1 MLNLNNTSILKTQKA
16 KEQKRVV
23 SNILNLIVRWFI
35 LLSIGYIV
43 LYPLFYMM
51 TASFSSRESFLDPTV
66 VWIPKSLTFS
76 NFEFMIDVMDYG
88 NAFWSTMRV
97 HMVSALI
104 EVFTCAIVA
113 YGFSRF
119 NFPFKRIL
127 TMLLFVTILIPST
140 MLIIPLM
147 VNFSHLDVFGILGL
161 FNKLT
166 GIDLRPDLL
175 GTAWTFY
182 LPSLFASGLKS
193 GILIYI
199 YMQFFKGLPKELEEA
214 AWIDGAT
221 PLRTFISIAIPSSSV
236 VILTVTVF
244 SIVWHWNDYFLAEMY
259 MDADY
264 PLAVTM
270 SKLKDLINYHNIYL
284 TPDKP
289 EGMAYLMAGCLMFI
303 VPPLIFYLI
312 VQRWFVE
319 SIDRVG
325 ITG

>member
-66 VWIPKSLTFS
+66 VWIPKSLTLA

-175 GTAWTFY
+175 GTAWTFAFCKR
-182 LPSLFASGLKS
+182 S
-193 GILIYI
+193 
-199 YMQFFKGLPKELEEA
+199 
-214 AWIDGAT
+214 
-221 PLRTFISIAIPSSSV
+221 
-236 VILTVTVF
+236 
-244 SIVWHWNDYFLAEMY
+244 
-259 MDADY
+259 
-264 PLAVTM
+264 
-270 SKLKDLINYHNIYL
+270 
-284 TPDKP
+284 
-289 EGMAYLMAGCLMFI
+289 
-303 VPPLIFYLI
+303 
-312 VQRWFVE
+312 
-319 SIDRVG
+319 
-325 ITG
+325 